1 LLVDFCNTDLSFKW
15 SHFYFYWVPP
25 NPGAWGM
32 GGIINLYI
40 FKNFKFFFKFT
51 INNCDK
57 C

>member
-1 LLVDFCNTDLSFKW
+1 MVSYLFLLGTPQPRGLGV
-15 SHFYFYWVPP
+15 
-25 NPGAWGM
+25 

-40 FKNFKFFFKFT
+40 FKNFKIFLKFT